1 VSENQSNREHRLTGR
16 WLPAFLCELVSMPK
30 RHIFVFLVTTV
41 LLVLLEV
48 ELTEGWH
55 LVHVLEVLGGMLFMY
70 LLWTAWWSR
79 RKRG

>member
-1 VSENQSNREHRLTGR
+1 MKENQSNQEPRKVCG
-16 WLPAFLCELVSMPK
+16 WLSAFLRELLSMPK
-30 RHIFVFLVTTV
+30 RHIIVFLITTV

-55 LVHVLEVLGGMLFMY
+55 LVHILEVLGGMLFLY

-79 RKRG
+79 RDRG

>member
-1 VSENQSNREHRLTGR
+1 MDGNSSNREPRPGGG
-16 WLPAFLCELVSMPK
+16 WLSAFLRELVSMPE
-30 RHIFVFLVTTV
+30 RHIVVFLITTV

-55 LVHVLEVLGGMLFMY
+55 LVHILEMLGGMLFLY

>member
-1 VSENQSNREHRLTGR
+1 MSGNQSNRESGEDGT
-16 WLPAFLCELVSMPK
+16 WLSAFFRELVSMPK
-30 RHIFVFLVTTV
+30 RHIVVFFITTV

-48 ELTEGWH
+48 EITEGWH
-55 LVHVLEVLGGMLFMY
+55 LVHILEVLGGVLFLY